1 MILIYTFSISI
12 LISLFCI
19 FYFDLSSKM
28 KYSIMMI
35 LSLFVTIYIC
45 EIYFSY
51 LIIEDIFLI
60 LEMIMFISLYH
71 HQFYHE
77 SFTISLLL
85 MITKIISKIISLNI
99 IQIATHQSIH
109 FILTHQNF
117 YEFMLLIE
125 IVLFMIACINI
136 YLLKLKKSINFNHKN
151 WKELQILLL
160 IVITFLFIFEFI
172 ILNNLGMEH
181 IILIIS
187 IVLLA
192 LSIFFIFTY
201 DKILQLSQENTEYL
215 LNEQKYHYRSIN
227 KDTLLKANEEMKS
240 LEHRMTYSLLQIK
253 NSIINQD
260 DDHALLIIDQ
270 YFKKINQ
277 YKSTILTDN
286 RYFDFVINSKINALY
301 NDGYTFKMTS
311 TINCNPILE
320 DKNIVNIFMK
330 IIDYYVKLSIDK
342 DLILDFIDKGDYL
355 LFTITTQTLFSCNI
369 IQNEI
374 KEFIND
380 NVNYHVKSNNNYVT
394 CQLLFKN
401 NYFIS

>member
-1 MILIYTFSISI
+1 
-12 LISLFCI
+12 
-19 FYFDLSSKM
+19 
-28 KYSIMMI
+28 MMI

-99 IQIATHQSIH
+99 IQIATRQSIH
-109 FILTHQNF
+109 FILTHQN
-117 YEFMLLIE
+117 YYDFMLLIE
-125 IVLFMIACINI
+125 IILFMIACINI

-160 IVITFLFIFEFI
+160 IIITFLFIFEFV
-172 ILNNLGMEH
+172 ILNNLGMNH
-181 IILIIS
+181 IILIMS

-260 DDHALLIIDQ
+260 DNNALLIIDQ

-286 RYFDFVINSKINALY
+286 PYFDFVINSKINALY